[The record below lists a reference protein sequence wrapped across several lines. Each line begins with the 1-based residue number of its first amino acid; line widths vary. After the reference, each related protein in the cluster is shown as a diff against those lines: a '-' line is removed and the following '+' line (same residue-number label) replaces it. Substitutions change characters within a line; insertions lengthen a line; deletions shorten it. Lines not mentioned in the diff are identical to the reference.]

1 LDFYSIKN
9 NFMEKDNKNAKKCTK
24 CGKKIDIFDTFP
36 NDVCVDC
43 YEIEFEKMSDDE
55 KIPIFSN
62 KMINI

>member
-1 LDFYSIKN
+1 
-9 NFMEKDNKNAKKCTK
+9 MEKDNKNAKKCTK